1 MNKTEFINAV
11 AEKSGL
17 SKVDAKKAVEAF
29 VETVSS
35 ELKEGGKVALLGFG
49 SFSVAEKS
57 ARKGVNPK
65 TKQPI
70 EIPARKSVK
79 FKAGAELTEIIKKI
93 SLTLSISK
101 KALRNRN
108 AFLLIACRLLYQ
120 IIFISFLPTPIL
132 WFLQNKPVPLQVK

>member
-17 SKVDAKKAVEAF
+17 SNVDAKKAVEAF

-35 ELKEGGKVALLGFG
+35 ELKEGRKVALLGFG
-49 SFSVAEKS
+49 SFSVAEKA

-79 FKAGAELTEIIKKI
+79 FKAGAELTEIIK
-93 SLTLSISK
+93 
-101 KALRNRN
+101 
-108 AFLLIACRLLYQ
+108 
-120 IIFISFLPTPIL
+120 
-132 WFLQNKPVPLQVK
+132 

>member
-35 ELKEGGKVALLGFG
+35 ELKEGGKVALLGFD

-79 FKAGAELTEIIKKI
+79 FKAGAELTEIIK
-93 SLTLSISK
+93 
-101 KALRNRN
+101 
-108 AFLLIACRLLYQ
+108 
-120 IIFISFLPTPIL
+120 
-132 WFLQNKPVPLQVK
+132 

>member
-57 ARKGVNPK
+57 SRKGVNPK

-79 FKAGAELTEIIKKI
+79 FKAGAELTEIIK
-93 SLTLSISK
+93 
-101 KALRNRN
+101 
-108 AFLLIACRLLYQ
+108 
-120 IIFISFLPTPIL
+120 
-132 WFLQNKPVPLQVK
+132 

>member
-49 SFSVAEKS
+49 SFSVDEKS

-79 FKAGAELTEIIKKI
+79 FKAGAELTEIIK
-93 SLTLSISK
+93 
-101 KALRNRN
+101 
-108 AFLLIACRLLYQ
+108 
-120 IIFISFLPTPIL
+120 
-132 WFLQNKPVPLQVK
+132 

>member
-70 EIPARKSVK
+70 EIPARKAVK
-79 FKAGAELTEIIKKI
+79 FKAGAELTEIIK
-93 SLTLSISK
+93 
-101 KALRNRN
+101 
-108 AFLLIACRLLYQ
+108 
-120 IIFISFLPTPIL
+120 
-132 WFLQNKPVPLQVK
+132 

>member
-35 ELKEGGKVALLGFG
+35 E
-49 SFSVAEKS
+49 FSVAEKS

-79 FKAGAELTEIIKKI
+79 FKAGAELTEIIK
-93 SLTLSISK
+93 
-101 KALRNRN
+101 
-108 AFLLIACRLLYQ
+108 
-120 IIFISFLPTPIL
+120 
-132 WFLQNKPVPLQVK
+132 

>member
-35 ELKEGGKVALLGFG
+35 ESKEGGKVALLGFG

-79 FKAGAELTEIIKKI
+79 FKAGAELTEIIK
-93 SLTLSISK
+93 
-101 KALRNRN
+101 
-108 AFLLIACRLLYQ
+108 
-120 IIFISFLPTPIL
+120 
-132 WFLQNKPVPLQVK
+132 

>member
-29 VETVSS
+29 VETISS

-79 FKAGAELTEIIKKI
+79 FKAGAELTEIIK
-93 SLTLSISK
+93 
-101 KALRNRN
+101 
-108 AFLLIACRLLYQ
+108 
-120 IIFISFLPTPIL
+120 
-132 WFLQNKPVPLQVK
+132 

>member
-35 ELKEGGKVALLGFG
+35 ELKEGGKVALLSFG

-79 FKAGAELTEIIKKI
+79 FKAGAELTEIIK
-93 SLTLSISK
+93 
-101 KALRNRN
+101 
-108 AFLLIACRLLYQ
+108 
-120 IIFISFLPTPIL
+120 
-132 WFLQNKPVPLQVK
+132 

>member
-35 ELKEGGKVALLGFG
+35 ELKEGGKMALLGFG

-79 FKAGAELTEIIKKI
+79 FKAGAELTEIIK
-93 SLTLSISK
+93 
-101 KALRNRN
+101 
-108 AFLLIACRLLYQ
+108 
-120 IIFISFLPTPIL
+120 
-132 WFLQNKPVPLQVK
+132 